1 MSAELQ
7 EAEEQIDVHDL
18 PNFRFEGAT
27 QFDVNQSDSTTLQDA
42 SGSFA
47 AILRGFL
54 FLVHHPNRQVWER
67 QVSARVGRILGCV
80 PSGA

>member
-42 SGSFA
+42 SGSLA
-47 AILRGFL
+47 AILRRSSSWCHF
-54 FLVHHPNRQVWER
+54 R
-67 QVSARVGRILGCV
+67 
-80 PSGA
+80 